1 MLSCI
6 RRLWEMFYFL
16 TREAL
21 EATSGYSNFNPLF
34 GQLDIFP
41 MSYRLPSSR
50 GKPFQSK
57 LLPIANAIL
66 SWRRSGYSFGWI
78 RAALIEKHGI
88 VASRSTI
95 HSFVMTLQK
104 RGRGLSKRPPRATAI
119 RKLRPAEQVSSSDLK
134 PDPFDAV
141 EALRRKKPAPSRRPA
156 FKFDETKPLTLK
168 TKTTA

>member
-6 RRLWEMFYFL
+6 WRLWEMFYFL
-16 TREAL
+16 TREACK
-21 EATSGYSNFNPLF
+21 ATSRYSSFNPSF
-34 GQLDIFP
+34 GRLDNFP

-57 LLPIANAIL
+57 LLPLANVIL
-66 SWRRSGYSFGWI
+66 SWRRSGCSFGWI
-78 RAALIEKHGI
+78 RAALFEKHGI

-95 HSFVMTLQK
+95 HSFVMTQQK
-104 RGRGLSKRPPRATAI
+104 RGGGLPRRSPRATVI
-119 RKLRPAEQVSSSDLK
+119 RKVLPAEPVASDCRA
-134 PDPFDAV
+134 DPFDAV
-141 EALRRKKPAPSRRPA
+141 EALRGKQPAPPRRPA